1 MTSPLAGVRV
11 IEMGQLI
18 AIPYAMKLLAD
29 MGAQVIRLE
38 SCQRLES
45 YRSDSLYRNDVEG
58 EFWNRAANFYE
69 QNRNK
74 LGITLDL
81 SQPRGLQILRE
92 LVAVSDVF
100 AENFTPRVIR
110 NFRLE
115 YEDLRRIRPDII
127 MVSSTGYGYDGP
139 WANFGATGPATE
151 GASGLAY
158 MTGYRDG
165 GPVMSEIPYTD
176 YTGGE
181 HTVFAVMTALMHRL
195 RTGEG
200 QFIDVSQTQTASAT
214 VPEALL
220 DYTVNGRV
228 QPRMG
233 NEDPVMAPHGC
244 YPCRGNDRWCVI
256 AVANDEEW
264 TALCQALERP
274 GWLADPRFDGPLSR
288 RQHGEALDEC
298 IAEATRD
305 WDSHRLMDALQSRGV
320 PGGSGAGQQGSV
332 ARCPPQGSA
341 ISTRS
346 WRIITAP
353 GCLPFPTPAVPG
365 SCPKR
370 PPCLAGL
377 RRSWGNTTAWC
388 YPRFSG
394 TPTPTWRA
402 WKRRG
407 SLATLPPTRWESS
420 ARRWTSRC
428 ARAGCNGTKA
438 TTRKRWHGNTMH
450 PSSRLV
456 VGRQSPSLREALW
469 DLVRSAKNGDPLAP
483 VTVAAPSRYAS
494 LSLRHDLGRR
504 GIRQRQ
510 VHRAAHAGG
519 AAGSRPPGRKAAAH
533 RGVAE
538 HLAAAGPG

>member
-38 SCQRLES
+38 SCRRLES

-158 MTGYRDG
+158 MTGYKDG

-220 DYTVNGRV
+220 DYTVNGRI

-256 AVANDEEW
+256 AVGNDEEW

-274 GWLADPRFDGPLSR
+274 LWLADTRFAGPLSR
-288 RQHGEALDEC
+288 RQHGETLDQY

-320 PGGSGAGQQGSV
+320 PAGAVLDSKDLLLNPHLKERNFYEVV
-332 ARCPPQGSA
+332 AHHPSTGMPP
-341 ISTRS
+341 
-346 WRIITAP
+346 
-353 GCLPFPTPAVPG
+353 LPYAG
-365 SCPKR
+365 R
-370 PPCLAGL
+370 PWKL
-377 RRSWGNTTAWC
+377 
-388 YPRFSG
+388 SG
-394 TPTPTWRA
+394 TPGVSGRA
-402 WKRRG
+402 APVMG
-407 SLATLPPTRWESS
+407 EH
-420 ARRWTSRC
+420 
-428 ARAGCNGTKA
+428 N
-438 TTRKRWHGNTMH
+438 
-450 PSSRLV
+450 RLV
-456 VGRQSPSLREALW
+456 LAGILGYTDADLEALEAEGVIGYAPTNPVGVQRPSLDEQ
-469 DLVRSAKNGDPLAP
+469 VRQGRLQRYESDYAE
-483 VTVAAPSRYAS
+483 TVAREYDAP
-494 LSLRHDLGRR
+494 
-504 GIRQRQ
+504 Q
-510 VHRAAHAGG
+510 
-519 AAGSRPPGRKAAAH
+519 
-533 RGVAE
+533 
-538 HLAAAGPG
+538 